1 MGFMGGYLFFDG
13 FTSVFQ
19 EKLFKGYKM
28 TTYNQMFYVNIC
40 SGVISTIMLVAHN
53 DLFPAL
59 QYSIDYPVFFAS
71 SIGLS
76 LCATGG
82 QLVIYYTIKNFGA
95 LYFAIVMTTR
105 QVFSIL
111 LSCILFF
118 HPLSIGQWLGAGT
131 VFGTLYYKGAR
142 KRTPHK

>member
-1 MGFMGGYLFFDG
+1 MVG
-13 FTSVFQ
+13 
-19 EKLFKGYKM
+19 
-28 TTYNQMFYVNIC
+28 N
-40 SGVISTIMLVAHN
+40 N
-53 DLFPAL
+53 DLIPAV
-59 QYSIDYPVFFAS
+59 QYSINYPVFFIS

-95 LYFAIVMTTR
+95 LFFALVMTTR

-111 LSCILFF
+111 LSCIIFF
-118 HPLSIGQWLGAGT
+118 HPLTLGQWFGAGT

-142 KRTPHK
+142 KKPSHK